1 MAESIYEGNLALLKD
16 GINGGYE
23 EAKRYYAEQ
32 RDSLAELLEKQIQ
45 ISAPK
50 KAESEVKAFSEELL
64 RKIRETTSNSK
75 IIDKDGKEI
84 STSDKASEL
93 LGEVEEMARKN
104 FKNNV
109 YGLNRVL
116 QEAFRVTVNEMR
128 EDESSR
134 GEKIKNFKRAFIDR
148 LETKLKNKGGLKA
161 NLTDNLSALKML
173 TAETSEE
180 VAAQLESY
188 YVRSYLSNLE
198 QVLGEELNLNNQSGY
213 ANAIKGYYLEEA
225 ETSAIQRAFEEAIK
239 VFNPSFTPKTKFAA
253 NIAGDNTSVDIKFD
267 LEALLP
273 KEATIEVSG
282 SAKIDETQTANDIK
296 NMVNKSIKEFGAQVK
311 SRMPKI
317 DSNGNVTGW
326 QYNIL
331 PVGSRESLLARFL
344 RTQDTNNNLEI
355 LKQKS
360 TKYKPL
366 QIQSMLFFANDAENI
381 KEALGQENIMFIDG
395 AKHYWMDEFITIF
408 RKNEYYLQFAFDGGT
423 KQGYSITP
431 EVILYD
437 WQRRA

>member
-1 MAESIYEGNLALLKD
+1 MAESIHNENLDLLK
-16 GINGGYE
+16 NGVNSGYE
-23 EAKRYYAEQ
+23 KAKEYYAKQ
-32 RDSLAELLEKQIQ
+32 RNSLAELLEEQIRK
-45 ISAPK
+45 SAPK
-50 KAESEVKAFSEELL
+50 KAAQDIKAFSEELL
-64 RKIRETTSNSK
+64 KKIKETTSNSK
-75 IIDKDGKEI
+75 IIDKDGKEK
-84 STSDKASEL
+84 TTLDKASEL
-93 LGEVEEMARKN
+93 LGEVEKMAQEN
-104 FKNNV
+104 FQNNV
-109 YGLNRVL
+109 YGLNRAL
-116 QEAFRVTVNEMR
+116 QEAFRTTVNEMR
-128 EDESSR
+128 DDENRR

-173 TAETSEE
+173 TAETSDV
-180 VAAQLESY
+180 VAAQLQSY

-198 QVLGEELNLNNQSGY
+198 EVLDEELDLNNKSGY
-213 ANAIKGYYLEEA
+213 VNSIKGYYLEEA
-225 ETSAIQRAFEEAIK
+225 ETSAIERAFEEAIK
-239 VFNPSFTPKTKFAA
+239 VFNTSFTSETMFAE
-253 NIAGDNTSVDIKFD
+253 NIAGDNTSMDIKFN

-273 KEATIEVSG
+273 KETTIEVSG

-296 NMVNKSIKEFGAQVK
+296 NMVNESIKEFGAQVK

-366 QIQSMLFFANDAENI
+366 QIQSMLFFANNAENVI
-381 KEALGQENIMFIDG
+381 DALGQENVMFIDG
-395 AKHYWMDEFITIF
+395 ARHYWMDEFITIF

-437 WQRRA
+437 WQRRV